1 MNAAARAAA
10 GPAAAAAAAA
20 LGSSGMLMHSR
31 HHQHQ
36 QHLQQHHHHLP
47 PHVPTAA
54 SSRMLAPSRHQ
65 QQQQQH
71 YQQQQQQHLPLLH
84 HPSMH
89 GMHSTQMLQ
98 FFPSTMYPGGPSAA
112 AALSQ
117 LQMPHALQ
125 QHPGSCS
132 LALHA
137 LGASLMTQSAAGS
150 DFLPANETD
159 DLSSRVAASQS
170 LLQSFYESQD
180 LTVQHRQ
187 HNRVHARSVMLGHS
201 SSAAAAAAAVAAMA
215 AAAQSHGAVPAGEW

>member
-1 MNAAARAAA
+1 MLAA
-10 GPAAAAAAAA
+10 
-20 LGSSGMLMHSR
+20 SR
-31 HHQHQ
+31 H
-36 QHLQQHHHHLP
+36 
-47 PHVPTAA
+47 PH
-54 SSRMLAPSRHQ
+54 HQ
-65 QQQQQH
+65 QQL
-71 YQQQQQQHLPLLH
+71 YQQQQQQHMPLLQ

-89 GMHSTQMLQ
+89 NTQMLQ

-117 LQMPHALQ
+117 LHLPHALQ
-125 QHPGSCS
+125 QQHPGNCS
-132 LALHA
+132 MALHA
-137 LGASLMTQSAAGS
+137 LGASLMAQSAAGS

-201 SSAAAAAAAVAAMA
+201 SSAAAATAAVAAMA
-215 AAAQSHGAVPAGEW
+215 AAAQSHGAVPGGEW

>member
-1 MNAAARAAA
+1 
-10 GPAAAAAAAA
+10 
-20 LGSSGMLMHSR
+20 MHSR
-31 HHQHQ
+31 HYQQQQQ
-36 QHLQQHHHHLP
+36 QHFHHLP
-47 PHVPTAA
+47 PHAA
-54 SSRMLAPSRHQ
+54 ALNATRMLAPSRHHHHHQ
-65 QQQQQH
+65 QQQQQ
-71 YQQQQQQHLPLLH
+71 YFQQQQQQHLPLLH

-89 GMHSTQMLQ
+89 GMHSTHMLQ

-117 LQMPHALQ
+117 LQLPHALQ

-132 LALHA
+132 MALHA
-137 LGASLMTQSAAGS
+137 LGASLMAQSAAGS

>member
-1 MNAAARAAA
+1 
-10 GPAAAAAAAA
+10 
-20 LGSSGMLMHSR
+20 MLMNSR
-31 HHQHQ
+31 H
-36 QHLQQHHHHLP
+36 QHHHQQQQQQQYQHLP
-47 PHVPTAA
+47 PHPQAGGA
-54 SSRMLAPSRHQ
+54 PRMLAPSRHAY

-71 YQQQQQQHLPLLH
+71 YLQQQQHMPLLH

-89 GMHSTQMLQ
+89 GIHSTQMLQ

-117 LQMPHALQ
+117 LQLPHALQ
-125 QHPGSCS
+125 QQHPGNCS
-132 LALHA
+132 MALHA
-137 LGASLMTQSAAGS
+137 LGASLMAQSAAGS

-187 HNRVHARSVMLGHS
+187 HNRIHARSVMLGHS

-215 AAAQSHGAVPAGEW
+215 AAAQSHGAVPGGEW